1 MNETYVFFFHMINLD
16 ILKGVNPCAN
26 FIIRGCHSIWN
37 DCLYIVH
44 FLTSISNATQIRV
57 GSFNGD
63 YEHVTNE
70 IDAAERSNAEAK
82 KLVEEQREMLKQS
95 RVEAQELIERAKKQA
110 VDQKDAIVAA
120 AKEEAE
126 SIKASAVQ
134 EIQREKEQA
143 IAALQEQV
151 ASLSVQIASK
161 VIEKELKEEDQV
173 KLIRD
178 YIKEV
183 GEAR

>member
-1 MNETYVFFFHMINLD
+1 
-16 ILKGVNPCAN
+16 
-26 FIIRGCHSIWN
+26 
-37 DCLYIVH
+37 
-44 FLTSISNATQIRV
+44 
-57 GSFNGD
+57 
-63 YEHVTNE
+63 
-70 IDAAERSNAEAK
+70 
-82 KLVEEQREMLKQS
+82 
-95 RVEAQELIERAKKQA
+95 
-110 VDQKDAIVAA
+110 
-120 AKEEAE
+120 

-134 EIQREKEQA
+134 QIQREKEQA

-161 VIEKELKEEDQV
+161 VNEKELKEEDQD

>member
-1 MNETYVFFFHMINLD
+1 VPTLILGAAIPFGTIAYTLLVFL
-16 ILKGVNPCAN
+16 ILLIMLRKFAWGPLMG
-26 FIIRGCHSIWN
+26 IMKERE
-37 DCLYIVH
+37 
-44 FLTSISNATQIRV
+44 
-57 GSFNGD
+57 
-63 YEHVTNE
+63 EHVASE
-70 IDAAERSNAEAK
+70 IDAAEQNNAEAK

-110 VDQKDAIVAA
+110 EDQKDVIVAA

-134 EIQREKEQA
+134 EIQREKEHA

>member
-1 MNETYVFFFHMINLD
+1 MPTLLLGAAIPFGTIAYTL
-16 ILKGVNPCAN
+16 
-26 FIIRGCHSIWN
+26 FI
-37 DCLYIVH
+37 
-44 FLTSISNATQIRV
+44 FLLLLVMLRKFAWGPLMGIMKERE
-57 GSFNGD
+57 
-63 YEHVTNE
+63 EHVTNE

-95 RVEAQELIERAKKQA
+95 RVEAQELIERAK
-110 VDQKDAIVAA
+110 
-120 AKEEAE
+120 
-126 SIKASAVQ
+126 
-134 EIQREKEQA
+134 A

>member
-1 MNETYVFFFHMINLD
+1 VPTLILGAAIPFGTIAYTLLVFL
-16 ILKGVNPCAN
+16 ILLIMLRKFAWGPLMG
-26 FIIRGCHSIWN
+26 IMKERE
-37 DCLYIVH
+37 
-44 FLTSISNATQIRV
+44 
-57 GSFNGD
+57 
-63 YEHVTNE
+63 EHVASE
-70 IDAAERSNAEAK
+70 IDAAEQNNAEAK

-110 VDQKDAIVAA
+110 EDQKDVIVAA

-134 EIQREKEQA
+134 EIQREKEHA

-173 KLIRD
+173 KLIRE

>member
-1 MNETYVFFFHMINLD
+1 MPTLLLGAAAVPYGTMLYTIVVFL
-16 ILKGVNPCAN
+16 ILLALLRKYAFGPLMG
-26 FIIRGCHSIWN
+26 IMKERESH
-37 DCLYIVH
+37 
-44 FLTSISNATQIRV
+44 IS
-57 GSFNGD
+57 
-63 YEHVTNE
+63 NE
-70 IDAAERSNAEAK
+70 IDAAEKNNAEAR

-95 RVEAQELIERAKKQA
+95 RIEAQELIERAKKQA
-110 VDQKDAIVAA
+110 EDQKDVIVAA
-120 AKEEAE
+120 AKEEAV
-126 SIKASAVQ
+126 SIKESAVQ

-161 VIEKELKEEDQV
+161 VMQKELKEEDQV
-173 KLIRD
+173 QLIRD

>member
-1 MNETYVFFFHMINLD
+1 MPTLLLGAAAVPYGTMLYTIVVFL
-16 ILKGVNPCAN
+16 ILLALLRKYAFGPLMG
-26 FIIRGCHSIWN
+26 IMKDREDH
-37 DCLYIVH
+37 
-44 FLTSISNATQIRV
+44 IS
-57 GSFNGD
+57 
-63 YEHVTNE
+63 NE
-70 IDAAERSNAEAK
+70 IDAAEKNNAETR

-95 RVEAQELIERAKKQA
+95 RIEAQELIERAKKQA
-110 VDQKDAIVAA
+110 EDQKESIVAA
-120 AKEEAE
+120 AKVEAV
-126 SIKASAVQ
+126 SIKESAVQ

-161 VIEKELKEEDQV
+161 VMQKELKEEDQV
-173 KLIRD
+173 QLIRD

>member
-1 MNETYVFFFHMINLD
+1 MLLFF
-16 ILKGVNPCAN
+16 
-26 FIIRGCHSIWN
+26 
-37 DCLYIVH
+37 
-44 FLTSISNATQIRV
+44 
-57 GSFNGD
+57 
-63 YEHVTNE
+63 
-70 IDAAERSNAEAK
+70 
-82 KLVEEQREMLKQS
+82 
-95 RVEAQELIERAKKQA
+95 
-110 VDQKDAIVAA
+110 

-143 IAALQEQV
+143 IVALQEQV

-161 VIEKELKEEDQV
+161 VIEKELKEEDV

>member
-1 MNETYVFFFHMINLD
+1 MLGAAIPFGTIAYTLVVFL
-16 ILKGVNPCAN
+16 ILLVMLRKFAWGPLMG
-26 FIIRGCHSIWN
+26 IMKERE
-37 DCLYIVH
+37 
-44 FLTSISNATQIRV
+44 
-57 GSFNGD
+57 
-63 YEHVTNE
+63 EHVASE
-70 IDAAERSNAEAK
+70 IDAAEQNNAEAK

-110 VDQKDAIVAA
+110 EDQKDGIVAA

>member
-1 MNETYVFFFHMINLD
+1 MKSTRR
-16 ILKGVNPCAN
+16 KK
-26 FIIRGCHSIWN
+26 
-37 DCLYIVH
+37 
-44 FLTSISNATQIRV
+44 T
-57 GSFNGD
+57 
-63 YEHVTNE
+63 
-70 IDAAERSNAEAK
+70 EAK

-95 RVEAQELIERAKKQA
+95 RVEAQELIERAKTSCRS
-110 VDQKDAIVAA
+110 KDVIVAA
-120 AKEEAE
+120 KEAE

-134 EIQREKEQA
+134 EIQREKSKHCCFT
-143 IAALQEQV
+143 EQV

-161 VIEKELKEEDQV
+161 VIEKELKDQV

>member
-1 MNETYVFFFHMINLD
+1 MPTLLLGAAIPFGTIAYTL
-16 ILKGVNPCAN
+16 
-26 FIIRGCHSIWN
+26 FI
-37 DCLYIVH
+37 
-44 FLTSISNATQIRV
+44 FLLLLVMLRKFAWGPLMGIMKERE
-57 GSFNGD
+57 
-63 YEHVTNE
+63 EHVANE
-70 IDAAERSNAEAK
+70 IDAAERNNAEAK

-110 VDQKDAIVAA
+110 VDQKDVIVSV

>member
-1 MNETYVFFFHMINLD
+1 MINLD

-26 FIIRGCHSIWN
+26 FIIRSFHSIWN

-44 FLTSISNATQIRV
+44 FLLLLVMLRKFAWGPLMGIMKERE
-57 GSFNGD
+57 
-63 YEHVTNE
+63 EHVANE
-70 IDAAERSNAEAK
+70 IDAAERNNAEAK

-110 VDQKDAIVAA
+110 VDQKDVIVAA

-134 EIQREKEQA
+134 EIQREKSKQ
-143 IAALQEQV
+143 LLLYKNK
-151 ASLSVQIASK
+151 SLLYLFK
-161 VIEKELKEEDQV
+161 LLLK
-173 KLIRD
+173 
-178 YIKEV
+178 
-183 GEAR
+183 